1 LEREAIIS
9 IYERLKISP
18 IWRNKWALLEDF
30 TYYTITKWEWEEIN
44 IPKWFIFNGASI
56 PRVFYIIGTPMATDT
71 LIAAT
76 IHDYLYSTKT
86 KERVDCDDLFY
97 NVMKLCKVFILKR
110 VVYYLWVR
118 IWWWVVWKG
127 YKLTN

>member
-1 LEREAIIS
+1 MEREALVS

-18 IWRNKWALLEDF
+18 IWKNKWVLLEDF
-30 TYYTITKWEWEEIN
+30 TYYIITKWEWPTIN
-44 IPKWFIFNGASI
+44 IPKWFIFNWASI
-56 PRVFYIIGTPMATDT
+56 PRLFYIIGTPMATDT
-71 LIAAT
+71 LIGAV

-97 NVMKLCKVFILKR
+97 NIMKLCKVFILKR
-110 VVYYLWVR
+110 VIYYLWVR

-127 YKLTN
+127 YKITK